1 MRRRETCLS
10 LPGLVFAVVAA
21 GCGGSAAVTGSEAPS
36 AAGGNAVLQGALLGG
51 GFAGASSSG
60 MPRALGGGSGYTVTL
75 VGSSLTVEVDEDG
88 RFVLAGLPAG
98 SVSLRIEGPGL
109 GAQVAVS
116 GLQDGQVLTVQLQLT
131 GSTVQ
136 VSGTPKCTP
145 SAETF
150 FSGSLDQ
157 VAGASLVVGGR
168 PVDASQV
175 KKVWRGEKRVS
186 LADLQ
191 AGERV
196 KVWGVLRGDGVVVAE
211 EIAALTKGG
220 TSGETWFTLRGRVDA
235 VGGGSLNALELHANP
250 YPSPAP
256 YHPTLTVA
264 GKVVSTSAETR
275 FKWSSGDV
283 LDPHDIKV
291 GQTASVEGWK
301 KPDGS
306 LRATAVTVDK

>member
-1 MRRRETCLS
+1 MRRRETYLS
-10 LPGLVFAVVAA
+10 LFGLAFAVVAA
-21 GCGGSAAVTGSEAPS
+21 GCGGSAAVTGSGEPS
-36 AAGGNAVLQGALLGG
+36 AGGNAVLQGALLGG

-60 MPRALGGGSGYTVTL
+60 MPRALGGGSGYTVTV
-75 VGSSLTVEVDEDG
+75 VGSSLTAEVDEDG
-88 RFVLAGLPAG
+88 RFVLAGLPTG
-98 SVSLRIEGPGL
+98 GVSLRIEGPGL
-109 GAQVAVS
+109 SAQVSVS
-116 GLQDGQVLTVQLQLT
+116 GLQDGQVLTVQLQVS

-157 VAGASLVVGGR
+157 VAGASLVVAGR

-175 KKVWRGEKRVS
+175 KKVWRGEKRVT

-191 AGERV
+191 TGERV

-235 VGGGSLNALELHANP
+235 VGGGSLNALDLHGNP
-250 YPSPAP
+250 YTNPAP
-256 YHPTLTVA
+256 FYPTLTVA
-264 GKVVSTSAETR
+264 GKVVSTSPETR
-275 FKWSSGDV
+275 FKWSDGHV
-283 LDPHDIKV
+283 LDPHDIKI
-291 GQTASVEGWK
+291 GMTASVEGWK